1 METLATSSVYESPR
15 TTSYPGRRVWRW
27 LAAATVL
34 GNIVLNY
41 YANAR
46 PFNGQSM
53 GAVSAQYPTLL
64 TPAGYAFSIWGLIF
78 LGLTAYAGWQLLP
91 AQRHKTLPDA
101 VARPLTLAS
110 VATAAWVVLFA
121 YEQIL
126 LSVFTMLVILGAL
139 ILVYGRARRRV
150 LAQEA
155 PRWVSLPFALYLG
168 WISVA
173 TTINLTIGMQQLGW
187 RPAENVSVL
196 LTLVLLAVVTVLGL
210 LVSRQFREVAFPLV
224 VAWALIAIWVAR
236 RATYPELGWAP
247 VAGAVV
253 VSLGGFVLASRHRRA
268 AGV

>member
-1 METLATSSVYESPR
+1 METLATSTPTYAPPTAAGSR
-15 TTSYPGRRVWRW
+15 AWRW

-34 GNIVLNY
+34 GNIALNY

-46 PFNGQSM
+46 PFNGQTM

-78 LGLTAYAGWQLLP
+78 LSLTVYVVWQLLP
-91 AQRHKTLPDA
+91 AQRHSALPDA

-110 VATAAWVVLFA
+110 VATATWVVLFA
-121 YEQIL
+121 YEQIV

-139 ILVYGRARRRV
+139 IVVYGRARRRV

-155 PRWVSLPFALYLG
+155 PSWVSLPFALYLG

-173 TTINLTIGMQQLGW
+173 STINFTIGLQQLGW

-210 LVSRQFREVAFPLV
+210 LISRQFLEGTFSLV
-224 VAWALIAIWVAR
+224 VAWALVAIWVAQ
-236 RATYPELGWAP
+236 RAMYPELGWAAM
-247 VAGAVV
+247 AGAVV
-253 VSLGGFVLASRHRRA
+253 VAVGGFVLASRRRRRA